1 MNPIL
6 EAKYIHINWFDNY
19 QVRKI
24 TESFYNISIE
34 DNSLDIVTYPKI
46 ENSYKLGQF
55 ALRFLDNKNSFEI
68 SIIRDNQKI
77 KLKQIVN
84 PDNGNIWWV
93 ENGDFIRSQNGF
105 LYLKSSFYNRVGTVK
120 IQFAENS
127 FIDVNINDINL
138 SADDLEKYI
147 NDFTENLWHLIFS
160 KDSNVTGSK
169 NKTVSL
175 NDSSELINLT
185 AKFIK
190 YAENIIDN
198 PKKELREIQ
207 ELKNIKYVKPV
218 PRTFME
224 IATKGMRKELTSRA
238 YKESYNLAEN
248 RYVLYI
254 IEKLSQILKYQS
266 RYGTSYL
273 ETLQR
278 KKDNLQKRFD
288 SFSDEVVISKDVL
301 ENEIQDIQKQ
311 IIERKKL
318 FKNFEYDEFENCP
331 EQISNGYG
339 YREFILYIISS
350 LKQDKYYKDLYE
362 FNIKFNENKVLV
374 KINKRFIPLLESFQQ
389 YKVKVCRT
397 RKYQEDKEFNRYKP
411 FWILTINKVYQI
423 EPIKDNHLI
432 FLKDKLKNLKNDKIK
447 YAEQSFKRTINYK
460 ERNEQEKEKKSI
472 REQIQYLNENLP
484 QNNEDSEKLNLQYK
498 RVKNLLAKFNKLNIK
513 IDSHFTGSMT
523 FIQNNNYRGIHK
535 TYKEIQNLSGVDES
549 VFIKLFE
556 TDKIGIVDTP
566 ALYEKWVLLKIIGV
580 LQKYRFIP
588 QANWKEY
595 LVEMALQ
602 NKYNIELEFIQQN
615 LDVKLILTYEK
626 VLKNGKRPDF
636 VLDVFELNTNI
647 NLKRFVLDA
656 KFKDFD
662 ENRIIEKEIL
672 TLFNKGYSEDNKNPV
687 FVLHPSDKAITKQN
701 SHQDWSKY
709 SFYGEA
715 KGNFKDFPIHNFG
728 AIKLKTGYLDDLQR
742 LIGMFLEYHLYLE
755 LCIVCGNSKELF
767 DNSPKNGIKNYSCKE
782 CFHKFTQSYCWN
794 CGGNSHNVLWKHDSY
809 WSYHNNLLENA
820 YDMKCPR
827 CGMQYEDLQKLQNL
841 QQGN

>member
-185 AKFIK
+185 SKFIK
-190 YAENIIDN
+190 YAENILEN

-266 RYGTSYL
+266 RYGISYL

-311 IIERKKL
+311 IIEREKL
-318 FKNFEYDEFENCP
+318 FDNFEYDENIDNDCNF
-331 EQISNGYG
+331 YG
-339 YREFILYIISS
+339 EIGIKNS
-350 LKQDKYYKDLYE
+350 LKNQDYYNNFSFNDLNNNWIRVTNINFFQLFEHGNIYNIQAHSYKD
-362 FNIKFNENKVLV
+362 NEGRVLIT
-374 KINKRFIPLLESFQQ
+374 KIYS
-389 YKVKVCRT
+389 
-397 RKYQEDKEFNRYKP
+397 
-411 FWILTINKVYQI
+411 LT
-423 EPIKDNHLI
+423 PIKDDNHLL
-432 FLKDKLKNLKNDKIK
+432 FLKQKLENLKNDKIQ
-447 YAEQSFKRTINYK
+447 YSEQSFKRKINDK

-535 TYKEIQNLSGVDES
+535 AYKEIQNLSGVDES
-549 VFIKLFE
+549 MFIKLFE

-827 CGMQYEDLQKLQNL
+827 CGMQRKDNYNKRKLI
-841 QQGN
+841 